1 MTMTD
6 DFEVAQPVLWKTGLA
21 MIMDRRIRIAMA
33 LLAGLSLSS
42 CDDSNS
48 GKAKGN
54 APDQP
59 VDEAAF
65 IAAKVAVASAYDQ
78 APNDIVKGQ
87 IYDRW
92 RNTGSCAALKSAKFA
107 DWTGTVSSILS
118 GGGFI
123 VDLGDGVQIES
134 DVDQSSPVFKVISGL
149 REGNSVKVSGAF
161 VSDDPK
167 CAAQVIAPPWGD
179 SAVKNPDFKVT
190 FSEVAPF

>member
-1 MTMTD
+1 MKSRISA
-6 DFEVAQPVLWKTGLA
+6 VAA
-21 MIMDRRIRIAMA
+21 IIAA
-33 LLAGLSLSS
+33 LSLAS

-48 GKAKGN
+48 KKASN

-59 VDEAAF
+59 PDEAAF
-65 IAAKVAVASAYDQ
+65 IAAKVQVASDYDQ

-92 RNTGSCAALKSAKFA
+92 RNGGSCVALKSPKFS
-107 DWTGTVSSILS
+107 DWTGTVKSVLS
-118 GGGFI
+118 DGGFI
-123 VDLGDGVQIES
+123 VDIGEDVSVES

-149 REGNSVKVSGAF
+149 REGDSVKISGTF

-179 SAVKNPDFKVT
+179 SAVKSPDFKVT
-190 FSEVAPF
+190 LSDVTPL